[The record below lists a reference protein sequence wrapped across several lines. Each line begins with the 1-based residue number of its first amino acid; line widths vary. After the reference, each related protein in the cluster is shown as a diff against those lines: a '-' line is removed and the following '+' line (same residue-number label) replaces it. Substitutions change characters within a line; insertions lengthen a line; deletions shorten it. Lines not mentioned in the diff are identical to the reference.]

1 MADFWKAIEKIKG
14 YEKGYANSPHDYGG
28 ETNCGLS
35 KRQYPELDMKK
46 VTWEFPAP
54 EGMVSAIPI
63 YMRDYWD
70 KLSLD
75 RVNDQAVA
83 EEMMDVAVNQG
94 WGYAALSAQ
103 HMLNLLVP
111 GEPSLKEDGLMG
123 PKTVEAIN
131 SYGRPKVLVK
141 AINGMQFIRYV
152 RICEENSD
160 QEYNFRGWL
169 ERVEF

>member
-1 MADFWKAIEKIKG
+1 MADFDKGMIKIKG

-63 YMRDYWD
+63 YRRDYWD
-70 KLSLD
+70 RLSLD
-75 RVNDQAVA
+75 KVSNQAVA
-83 EEMMDVAVNQG
+83 EEMMDIAVNQG
-94 WGYAALSAQ
+94 TPYAAIAVQ

-111 GEPSLKEDGLMG
+111 GEPSLKEDGLIG

-131 SYGRPKVLVK
+131 QYQFPRTLVK
-141 AINGMQFIRYV
+141 ALNGMQFLRYA

-160 QEYNFRGWL
+160 QEYNFKGWL
-169 ERVEF
+169 ERVEV